1 MTRTTRT
8 TNDQALAAFVA
19 AKTEIDR
26 LLADLAA
33 LSADH
38 FHASPDEVTWGHVGT
53 ANHIRERL
61 QEVASFANGKG

>member
-1 MTRTTRT
+1 MARATST
-8 TNDQALAAFVA
+8 TNEQALAAFIA

-38 FHASPDEVTWGHVGT
+38 FHTSPDVVHWGHVGT
-53 ANHIRERL
+53 ATHVRDRL
-61 QEVASFANGKG
+61 GEIATFATGKV